1 MVATFRRQTLAG
13 EMLVLQLA
21 IVVVVLVAVA
31 AVSLAQSEA
40 TFDRVE
46 GRRVSALAE
55 QLAANPLVRG
65 QLVLPLPRE
74 ALAPLV
80 NATQSQ
86 SGVTSVTVA
95 DADGQIVSSTDPTA
109 IGEALPL
116 GDGAVEGR
124 GWSGELT
131 LDGGRERV
139 AQVPVLG
146 ATREN
151 LGRHL
156 GTVMIGEASPT
167 VWQRLSGASSY
178 LLAYLGIASG
188 LGLAGSLL
196 LARRV
201 KRQTL
206 GLEPREI
213 AGLAEHREAML
224 YGIAEGVVALD
235 PQHRLTLVNEMG
247 RRLLDLPEDCVGRS
261 LADLGVEG
269 RLRDVLAGDRDGAA
283 DKRDEVVIRHG
294 RVLVMNRMTVRKDGR
309 LLGSVTTLRD
319 RTELARLEREIGSFR
334 SSSELL
340 RAQAHEFANQLHT
353 ISGLIQIGEQ
363 EEVVRYIR
371 ALNQRRQSLDITLSR
386 RVRDTTVAALLMA
399 KSSQAAE
406 RKVHLRISDNTALDR
421 LTPEDAAD
429 VATVVGNLVD
439 NAVDAAAVGGDVRP
453 EGRGGSWRGSLR
465 GGGGEDRRDGRR
477 SAPDGDRRNG
487 PTDGPGGNRHDSQPG
502 GREDDRRDS
511 QPGEHDDDQR
521 DDQPGGPDEERRN
534 THTGGPG
541 ETRHDSQ
548 PGTPGETRH
557 DSQPGTPGETRH
569 DSQPGTPGETR
580 HDSQPGTPG
589 ETRHDGRPGGRGTP
603 RRGGRPSGP
612 DQERRGGRTGG
623 RDGGPG
629 GGRRDGSR
637 GAWVEVELRQDA
649 ASVEIAVRDSGPGVA
664 PELARE
670 VFSHGFTT
678 KAAQNGER
686 GIGLAL
692 TRLVCERHGGEISV
706 SNTPDGALFTARMT
720 VSHLTDAVAEGADR

>member
-21 IVVVVLVAVA
+21 IVVMVLLAVA

-40 TFDRVE
+40 TFNRVE

-55 QLAANPLVRG
+55 QLAANPLVRS
-65 QLVLPLPRE
+65 QLGRPVTQE

-80 NATQSQ
+80 NSTQTQ

-95 DADGQIVSSTDPTA
+95 DAAGRIVSSTNPTVV
-109 IGEALPL
+109 GDRLPL
-116 GDGAVEGR
+116 GEGATAGR
-124 GWSGELT
+124 GWSGPLT
-131 LDGGRERV
+131 LDGSRELV

-146 ATREN
+146 AGQEN

-156 GTVMIGEASPT
+156 GTVMIGEADPT

-188 LGLAGSLL
+188 LGVAGSWL

-224 YGIAEGVVALD
+224 YGIAEGVIALD

-247 RRLLDLPEDCVGRS
+247 RRLLDLPEDCVGQS
-261 LADLGVEG
+261 LEALGIEG
-269 RLRDVLAGDRDGAA
+269 RLREVLSGATQDRRGEAVSGATGDR
-283 DKRDEVVIRHG
+283 RDEVVIRRG
-294 RVLVMNRMTVRKDGR
+294 RVLVMNRMTVTKDGR
-309 LLGSVTTLRD
+309 PLGSVTTLRD

-363 EEVVRYIR
+363 DEVVRYIR
-371 ALNQRRQSLDITLSR
+371 ALNQRRQSLDVTLSR
-386 RVRDTTVAALLMA
+386 RVRDTAVAALLMA
-399 KSSQAAE
+399 KASLAAE
-406 RKVHLRISDNTALDR
+406 RRVSLRISDHTALDR
-421 LTPEDAAD
+421 LAPEDAAD

-439 NAVDAAAVGGDVRP
+439 NAVDAAA
-453 EGRGGSWRGSLR
+453 
-465 GGGGEDRRDGRR
+465 
-477 SAPDGDRRNG
+477 
-487 PTDGPGGNRHDSQPG
+487 
-502 GREDDRRDS
+502 
-511 QPGEHDDDQR
+511 
-521 DDQPGGPDEERRN
+521 
-534 THTGGPG
+534 
-541 ETRHDSQ
+541 
-548 PGTPGETRH
+548 
-557 DSQPGTPGETRH
+557 
-569 DSQPGTPGETR
+569 
-580 HDSQPGTPG
+580 
-589 ETRHDGRPGGRGTP
+589 HDGEQ
-603 RRGGRPSGP
+603 
-612 DQERRGGRTGG
+612 D
-623 RDGGPG
+623 
-629 GGRRDGSR
+629 
-637 GAWVEVELRQDA
+637 AWVEVELRQDA
-649 ASVEIAVRDSGPGVA
+649 SSVEIVVRDSGPGVA

-678 KAAQNGER
+678 KAAQEGER

-706 SNTPDGALFTARMT
+706 TNTPDGAMFTARMT
-720 VSHLTDAVAEGADR
+720 VSHLTDAVTEGATR